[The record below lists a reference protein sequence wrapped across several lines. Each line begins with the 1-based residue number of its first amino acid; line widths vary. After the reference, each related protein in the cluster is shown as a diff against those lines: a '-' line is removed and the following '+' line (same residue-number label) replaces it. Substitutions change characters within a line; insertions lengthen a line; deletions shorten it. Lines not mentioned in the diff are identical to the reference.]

1 MTVAD
6 RMAVFMDGRIIQVGT
21 PKGIYLQ
28 PANVAV
34 AAFIGTPPMNLL
46 PARLESGSV
55 AVAGATLP
63 VAHDSAAARDVIL
76 GVRPGALCIG
86 PAGIA
91 ATGEFV
97 EDLGGSVF
105 VNLQAGE
112 QRLRARRD
120 PQDAPL
126 DAGRQVGDRKST
138 RLNSR
143 P

>member
-63 VAHDSAAARDVIL
+63 VAHDHAAARGVIL
-76 GVRPGALCIG
+76 GVRPGALVIG
-86 PAGIA
+86 QADIPATEPGTA
-91 ATGEFV
+91 
-97 EDLGGSVF
+97 
-105 VNLQAGE
+105 
-112 QRLRARRD
+112 
-120 PQDAPL
+120 
-126 DAGRQVGDRKST
+126 AGRERVRRYGLIPGDEEEI
-138 RLNSR
+138 
-143 P
+143 